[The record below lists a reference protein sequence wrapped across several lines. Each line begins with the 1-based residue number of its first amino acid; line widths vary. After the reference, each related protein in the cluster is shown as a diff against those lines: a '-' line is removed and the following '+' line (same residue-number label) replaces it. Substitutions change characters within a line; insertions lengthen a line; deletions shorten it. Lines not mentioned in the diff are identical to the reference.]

1 LLKQQ
6 NNKETRIFF
15 WFPSNCWPWLF
26 CTRFPV
32 WNYNQKTS
40 NKKHSSATR
49 ICLFRPFSTTWN
61 YLAMNEEP
69 SSTQWTTTTSEF
81 LLTFLLTF
89 LRLQLQDARIN
100 LLVVKAI
107 NYWAVAHTH
116 IYPFECCTIPESLG
130 ETKLDMLDVT
140 GRWAM
145 VVKVMANK
153 WITGKKERVCLCVSV
168 M

>member
-89 LRLQLQDARIN
+89 LRLQLQDARIY
-100 LLVVKAI
+100 LLVV
-107 NYWAVAHTH
+107 
-116 IYPFECCTIPESLG
+116 
-130 ETKLDMLDVT
+130 
-140 GRWAM
+140 
-145 VVKVMANK
+145 
-153 WITGKKERVCLCVSV
+153 
-168 M
+168 